1 MADVAAIGQAA
12 WTHES
17 RVLALKDEIRS
28 AFINYFHGSMKERN
42 WVPWDAV
49 PIEEIRQ
56 RIGALSA
63 DTKILCRGLLGIED
77 YVGEYVRDSLDM
89 LKGWRGQRN
98 LHLAWGAEELKHS
111 EALSLLLINDSEDEA
126 EVSAFRNAV
135 LSHRWFLSR
144 EQPGLKSPLGLICYS
159 LFQERTS
166 CVLYEALRRRVRGEY
181 ALAEEPTDDERERGV
196 ESGAAGVF
204 GLILRDERAQ
214 FAAFVEI
221 ARSHLR
227 FFPQETLAALQHA
240 LHHFDLPG
248 LETIPGAEHFTE
260 ALERTGLLTAAHFA
274 GEVRDVVLAALGFA
288 GPEALARAAEEAQQL
303 TADSDPHA
311 VSFDTD
317 GALVRAG

>member
-1 MADVAAIGQAA
+1 MVGVAAIEQTT

-17 RVLALKDEIRS
+17 RVLALKEEVRT
-28 AFINYFHGSMKERN
+28 AFIGYFHGSMKERN

-56 RIGALSA
+56 RIGTLSA
-63 DTKILCRGLLGIED
+63 DTKTLCRGLLGIED

-111 EALSLLLINDSEDEA
+111 EALSLLLINDGEDET

-135 LSHRWFLSR
+135 LSHRWFLAR
-144 EQPGLKSPLGLICYS
+144 EQPGARSPLGLICYS

-166 CVLYEALRRRVRGEY
+166 CVLYEALRRRVRGESG
-181 ALAEEPTDDERERGV
+181 LTEEPTEAEHERGV
-196 ESGAAGVF
+196 ETGAAGVF
-204 GLILRDERAQ
+204 SLILRDERAQ

-221 ARSHLR
+221 ARSYLR
-227 FFPQETLAALQHA
+227 FFPQETLESLQHA

-248 LETIPGAEHFTE
+248 LETIPGAEHFTD

-274 GEVRDVVLAALGFA
+274 REVRDVVLAALGFA
-288 GPEALARAAEEAQQL
+288 GPEALARAAEEARQL
-303 TADSDPHA
+303 TAEGDPHA
-311 VSFDTD
+311 VSFGTN
-317 GALVRAG
+317 GMLVLAS

>member
-1 MADVAAIGQAA
+1 MVGVAAIAQTT

-17 RVLALKDEIRS
+17 RVLALKDEVRA
-28 AFINYFHGSMKERN
+28 AFTHYFHGSMKERN

-56 RIGALSA
+56 RIGVLSA
-63 DTKILCRGLLGIED
+63 DTKTLCRGLLGIED

-111 EALSLLLINDSEDEA
+111 EALSLLLINDGEEEA

-144 EQPGLKSPLGLICYS
+144 EQPGMKSPLGLICYS
-159 LFQERTS
+159 LLQERAF

-181 ALAEEPTDDERERGV
+181 ELSEEPTEVEHERGV
-196 ESGAAGVF
+196 ETGAAGVF
-204 GLILRDERAQ
+204 SLILRDERAQ
-214 FAAFVEI
+214 FAVFAEI
-221 ARSHLR
+221 ARSYLR
-227 FFPQETLAALQHA
+227 FFPQETLESLQHA
-240 LHHFDLPG
+240 LHNFDLPG
-248 LETIPGAEHFTE
+248 LETIPGAEHFTD
-260 ALERTGLLTAAHFA
+260 ALQRTGLLNAAHFA
-274 GEVRDVVLAALGFA
+274 REVRDVVLAALGFA

-303 TADSDPHA
+303 TAEGDPHA
-311 VSFDTD
+311 VSFGTD
-317 GALVRAG
+317 GALVRAS

>member
-1 MADVAAIGQAA
+1 MVGVAAIGQAT

-17 RVLALKDEIRS
+17 RVLALKEEVRA
-28 AFINYFHGSMKERN
+28 AFIQYFHGSMKERN

-56 RIGALSA
+56 RIGTLSA
-63 DTKILCRGLLGIED
+63 DTKTLCRGLLGIED

-111 EALSLLLINDSEDEA
+111 EALSLLLINDGEDEA

-135 LSHRWFLSR
+135 LSHRWFLAR
-144 EQPGLKSPLGLICYS
+144 EQPGARSPLGLICYS

-181 ALAEEPTDDERERGV
+181 GLTEEPTEAEREQGV
-196 ESGAAGVF
+196 ETGAAGVF
-204 GLILRDERAQ
+204 SLILRDERAQ
-214 FAAFVEI
+214 FAAFAAI
-221 ARSHLR
+221 ARSYLR
-227 FFPQETLAALQHA
+227 FFPQETLESLQHA

-248 LETIPGAEHFTE
+248 LETIPGAEHFTD
-260 ALERTGLLTAAHFA
+260 ALERTGLLNAAHFA
-274 GEVRDVVLAALGFA
+274 REVRDVVLAALGFA
-288 GPEALARAAEEAQQL
+288 GPEALDRAAAEAQQL
-303 TADSDPHA
+303 NAEGDPHA
-311 VSFDTD
+311 VSFGRD
-317 GALVRAG
+317 GALMQAR